1 MAASVTVAFSFP
13 DGSALSSAAPFP
25 DDVAQRLAIWIVAD
39 TQGVPDE
46 MDADGKPLPRTVAWG
61 LKRLTEAF
69 LVETFSRMAMYE
81 HTQALAAVAQPKPVT
96 INLA

>member
-1 MAASVTVAFSFP
+1 MAASLALTFTLP
-13 DGSALSSAAPFP
+13 DGTALPMTAPIADQDAA
-25 DDVAQRLAIWIVAD
+25 RLAAWVLAD
-39 TQGVPDE
+39 TQSVPDE
-46 MDADGKPLPRTVAWG
+46 MDADGKPLPRTVPWA